1 MRSSDEAA
9 AGVDSVAAG
18 AGVMVAGVARAAIDV
33 DRPAVDETTGEVLMF
48 NESQVSAYLERI
60 GYEGDVVV
68 CKETLDA
75 LTFCHQKSVPF
86 ETYDVHVCGV
96 VPALSEE
103 ALYEKIVVRRRG
115 GYCFELNKCFE
126 TLLSAL
132 GFEVRPVLSR
142 AVRGRDTR
150 MPINHRGMLVKLDG
164 VEHTVDVGFGGPMP
178 AGSLRMVD
186 GEEQCVQGEYYTP
199 RKMDESWWAIDR
211 ITRAGKDFFDDGV
224 PERKQTELEVS
235 VAIVEDID
243 FNGLNV
249 AFAQPG
255 VLFRD
260 HLVCNLR
267 TDKGHYALMDDKL
280 TVRNDGEK
288 SVVVLEDKEEQ
299 YAALK
304 KYFGIVVRP

>member
-1 MRSSDEAA
+1 MLNEAQ
-9 AGVDSVAAG
+9 VA
-18 AGVMVAGVARAAIDV
+18 
-33 DRPAVDETTGEVLMF
+33 
-48 NESQVSAYLERI
+48 AYLERI
-60 GYEGDVVV
+60 GYEGEIAIN
-68 CKETLDA
+68 KETLDA

-86 ETYDVHVCGV
+86 ETYDVHVYSV

-126 TLLSAL
+126 LLLSAL
-132 GFEVRPVLSR
+132 GFDVRPVLSR
-142 AVRGRDTR
+142 AVRGRDVR
-150 MPINHRGMLVKLDG
+150 MPINHRGMLVKIDG
-164 VEHTVDVGFGGPMP
+164 IEHTVDVGFGGPMP

-211 ITRAGKDFFDDGV
+211 ITRAGKDFFDDAV

-243 FNGLNV
+243 FNGLNI

-255 VLFRD
+255 TLFRD

-267 TDKGHYALMDDKL
+267 TDKGHYALKDDTL
-280 TVRNDGEK
+280 TIRNDGEK
-288 SVVVLEDKEEQ
+288 STITFADKEEQ